1 MASANSM
8 IFSLGFSLM
17 VLSGIDRYLV
27 MRFSQALISSIISSS
42 SSLPLTPYAGFEL
55 LIIS

>member
-27 MRFSQALISSIISSS
+27 MRFSQALISSIISSN